1 MLFTKV
7 NPRRRNASFPV
18 AFDGLIK
25 DVMNTSFGD
34 LLDEQFAKTKPA
46 ANVIQDEDG
55 YHLELAIPGLSK
67 ENIELNVEKDVLTIS
82 AKKAEKKEE
91 TTTETE
97 VKKKYTRRE
106 FDYSDFKRV
115 FHLNETIDTK
125 RIAANF
131 ENGVLSVNLPIKAEV
146 KEEETLREIKID

>member
-7 NPRRRNASFPV
+7 NPRRRNNSFPV

-34 LLDEQFAKTKPA
+34 LLDEQFAKTRPA

-55 YHLELAIPGLSK
+55 YQLELAIPGLTK
-67 ENIELNVEKDVLTIS
+67 NDIELNVEKDVLTIS
-82 AKKAEKKEE
+82 AKKVEKAEATE
-91 TTTETE
+91 TTS
-97 VKKKYTRRE
+97 KKKYTRRE

-131 ENGVLSVNLPIKAEV
+131 ENGVLSVSLPIKAEV
-146 KEEETLREIKID
+146 KEEETLREIKIA